1 MRNNKRTHVGRRK
14 LPRRSVVRGRSREK
28 SSRRATSSSSAV
40 VVVSSSVHASVS
52 TRMASTRV
60 SRSHARVASQRD
72 ITPSTFHP
80 RRLVPRTHGTVSVLS
95 AHPRSNHLFPPEC
108 SFRGRTERRNG
119 ARDGGG
125 VDCIDYLV
133 GRDENVCR
141 VAQNELGKLN
151 IGGSD
156 VRKIQTDGT
165 TNRHKRKQRK
175 CSAVWRCP
183 ILSTGVNLAPRWIS
197 QPRPVTL

>member
-1 MRNNKRTHVGRRK
+1 M
-14 LPRRSVVRGRSREK
+14 
-28 SSRRATSSSSAV
+28 
-40 VVVSSSVHASVS
+40 VVVSSSVNASVS
-52 TRMASTRV
+52 TRTASTRV

-80 RRLVPRTHGTVSVLS
+80 RCLVPRTNGTVSVLS
-95 AHPRSNHLFPPEC
+95 AHPRSSYVFASEC
-108 SFRGRTERRNG
+108 SLQGRNG

-133 GRDENVCR
+133 ERDENVCR
-141 VAQNELGKLN
+141 VARMNLS

-156 VRKIQTDGT
+156 VQKIQTPDFLELADGHT
-165 TNRHKRKQRK
+165 TNRHKRKQGK

>member
-1 MRNNKRTHVGRRK
+1 MRSNKRTHVGRRK
-14 LPRRSVVRGRSREK
+14 LPRRSAVGAQPGETVAAGD
-28 SSRRATSSSSAV
+28 V
-40 VVVSSSVHASVS
+40 VVHGGRGFQFCPCVGQHTNGKHPGEQKSRTCCFPARYHSFNFSS
-52 TRMASTRV
+52 
-60 SRSHARVASQRD
+60 
-72 ITPSTFHP
+72 
-80 RRLVPRTHGTVSVLS
+80 PRTHGTVSVLS
-95 AHPRSNHLFPPEC
+95 AHPRSSHLFPSEC
-108 SFRGRTERRNG
+108 SLRGRIKRRNG

-141 VAQNELGKLN
+141 VQAQNELGKLN

>member
-1 MRNNKRTHVGRRK
+1 MRSNKRTHVGRRK

-28 SSRRATSSSSAV
+28 PSRRATSSSSTV

-52 TRMASTRV
+52 TRTASTRV

-95 AHPRSNHLFPPEC
+95 AHPRSSYVFASEC
-108 SFRGRTERRNG
+108 SLQGRNG

-125 VDCIDYLV
+125 VDCINYLV
-133 GRDENVCR
+133 ERDENVCR
-141 VAQNELGKLN
+141 VARMNLS

-156 VRKIQTDGT
+156 VQKIQTPDFLELADAAIRQIGT
-165 TNRHKRKQRK
+165 NESKGNARR
-175 CSAVWRCP
+175 CGAVP
-183 ILSTGVNLAPRWIS
+183 F
-197 QPRPVTL
+197 